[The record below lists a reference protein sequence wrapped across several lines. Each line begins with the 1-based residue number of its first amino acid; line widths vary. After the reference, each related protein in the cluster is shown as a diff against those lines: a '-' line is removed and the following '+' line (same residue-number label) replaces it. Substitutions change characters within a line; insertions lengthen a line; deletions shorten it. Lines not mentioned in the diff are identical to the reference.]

1 MTTNIDSYGLS
12 KIYVNDNLAHS
23 MNWESN
29 YDGENLNVALAT
41 GNNKDNNKY
50 FIQLSNDDIL
60 GLLNYP
66 VSNKTLEERLTHDF
80 DLSLA
85 GDVKHHRHHKSH
97 KSPKHHHKHH
107 KHHRHHKHHKLHK
120 SHKKTKRK
128 NKKKRER
135 FSRKLVR

>member
-41 GNNKDNNKY
+41 SDNKDKDKY

-85 GDVKHHRHHKSH
+85 GDVKHSRHHKH
-97 KSPKHHHKHH
+97 KSPKHHH
-107 KHHRHHKHHKLHK
+107 RHH
-120 SHKKTKRK
+120 
-128 NKKKRER
+128 
-135 FSRKLVR
+135 